1 MVKIKICGIKNE
13 IEAKSVCE
21 CEYNG
26 KKIDFIGVIF
36 APSKRQVDLL
46 TAAKISKIAHKNAIK
61 IAGVFD
67 SVENA
72 KNIAKLGFLDAIQ
85 LYEKLNNKNE
95 LNAKNASIWQVFS
108 VGPDCVS
115 LPKISAEC
123 DLMLFDCKGENLG
136 GNGISFNWELLRG
149 FNGDF
154 GIAGGL
160 DENNFQKALKF
171 KPTLLDFNSRLEDEN
186 GQKIQDKII
195 KILKILHN
203 FKAD

>member
-13 IEAKSVCE
+13 LEAKSVCE

-26 KKIDFIGVIF
+26 KKVDFIGVIF

-46 TAAKISKIAHKNAIK
+46 TAAKISKIVHKNGVK
-61 IAGVFD
+61 IVGVFD
-67 SVENA
+67 SVKNA
-72 KNIAKLGFLDAIQ
+72 QNIAKLGFLDAIQ

-108 VGPDCVS
+108 VGPDCVN
-115 LPKISAEC
+115 LPKISPEC

-160 DENNFQKALKF
+160 DENNFKNALKL
-171 KPTLLDFNSRLEDEN
+171 KPALLDFNSRLEDEN
-186 GQKIQDKII
+186 GLKMQNKII
-195 KILKILHN
+195 EILKI
-203 FKAD
+203 KP